1 MKKTVA
7 GRIGFFVCCI
17 FFSLWTG
24 FLFAE
29 DLSAI
34 QWYEKGQSAQRSGDW
49 YSAIEFYQEAVHLN
63 SAYGD
68 AWYGLA
74 ECSFAVDEYSLALT
88 YLESADKYAR
98 DKTEIIVLRG
108 FCYLGLDRTEEAKVL
123 FNQVL
128 TSFPNNIDARFG
140 LAQIDILAGRLTG
153 AETLYLDALK
163 RQKLNRNALLAVSLV
178 SQEMGKKEQAQEY
191 INQALQYHGKD
202 AEVQYV
208 AGWISFL
215 NEDYTATER
224 YVRTSVV
231 LNPNFDKSYELLA
244 AVLFQQ
250 GRYEEAIDI
259 CDYRL
264 NQNRNLISAWYLK
277 GYALTKLNKMEEA
290 YSIFESALAIAPED
304 ELMRTALE
312 QIVLD
317 TFNIEDTRRT
327 KWAQYHITRA
337 KNYEGQYEAPQA
349 EYEYKIAL
357 RLDPLN
363 IPARSAYAAMLDR
376 KGQQEMYL
384 DQLTFISSIDTVSV
398 KVADTIEAYKSLL
411 SDNLASRWNVNPFYL
426 DKKRW
431 TVGLYTYGTPPQ
443 LLHAEAG
450 IVTLKAIESQF
461 DGVRTIDA
469 RAYPK
474 AVNYSEAFRMA
485 RETKQDYFVMLKY
498 EENERELLLTAT
510 VYSGKNGTEAGTLSF
525 YQTGN
530 QRFSGAL
537 RRMCLAIAD
546 MVPMKGKIL
555 DRNTDRVLV
564 DLGSI
569 DGLAKGDVLT
579 VVKAGTLT
587 TPDTGM
593 GIKYDDSN
601 VLGTV
606 TITEVSE
613 NVSEGKYE
621 KKGFYDRLNIK
632 DEVVMGNQEQS
643 ITAFKAE
650 GAVNSIIP
658 SASEITGSEFPVLSR
673 MLQDIYII
681 E

>member
-1 MKKTVA
+1 
-7 GRIGFFVCCI
+7 
-17 FFSLWTG
+17 
-24 FLFAE
+24 
-29 DLSAI
+29 
-34 QWYEKGQSAQRSGDW
+34 
-49 YSAIEFYQEAVHLN
+49 
-63 SAYGD
+63 
-68 AWYGLA
+68 
-74 ECSFAVDEYSLALT
+74 
-88 YLESADKYAR
+88 
-98 DKTEIIVLRG
+98 
-108 FCYLGLDRTEEAKVL
+108 
-123 FNQVL
+123 
-128 TSFPNNIDARFG
+128 
-140 LAQIDILAGRLTG
+140 
-153 AETLYLDALK
+153 
-163 RQKLNRNALLAVSLV
+163 
-178 SQEMGKKEQAQEY
+178 
-191 INQALQYHGKD
+191 
-202 AEVQYV
+202 
-208 AGWISFL
+208 
-215 NEDYTATER
+215 
-224 YVRTSVV
+224 
-231 LNPNFDKSYELLA
+231 
-244 AVLFQQ
+244 
-250 GRYEEAIDI
+250 
-259 CDYRL
+259 
-264 NQNRNLISAWYLK
+264 
-277 GYALTKLNKMEEA
+277 ME
-290 YSIFESALAIAPED
+290 
-304 ELMRTALE
+304 
-312 QIVLD
+312 
-317 TFNIEDTRRT
+317 
-327 KWAQYHITRA
+327 
-337 KNYEGQYEAPQA
+337 
-349 EYEYKIAL
+349 
-357 RLDPLN
+357 
-363 IPARSAYAAMLDR
+363 
-376 KGQQEMYL
+376 
-384 DQLTFISSIDTVSV
+384 QLTFISSIDTVSV

-411 SDNLASRWNVNPFYL
+411 SDNLASRWNVDPFYL

-469 RAYPK
+469 QAYPK